1 MSIENKEINTQT
13 NESTPDLLVKNLETQ
28 NKEVF
33 NFFGFSDKD
42 IDNFSEKQE
51 VFKKLKLNFWKI
63 LLWYRKYIN
72 ENLSGLNPVIINK
85 IKKSIKIK
93 VLNSAN
99 KIDDILEEAKENNEN
114 IVNYRWVINERIWD
128 ELWFINYKLLPTA
141 NLYLN
146 KDNVNFWYFDKS
158 VKIEEIEEM
167 FEAKVDND
175 WDFDEWFF
183 STQIIFDYENSL
195 DSRVLEYNKID
206 KVIWVDMLSEKD
218 RQIEGIIM
226 AKYLAFVWTMLL
238 PYLWAISSIP
248 SDLNDVF
255 SDYEWT
261 IKTMKAYGILSWEEL
276 EYIMDKSYIDNI
288 AWLVWIIATIF
299 WAQWAIKWL
308 RSSKIFIKL
317 EKLGFSLDEISN
329 LVLKYSE
336 WIKTKVLKWKEL
348 TKSWIKSVL
357 ETKNKIKLNPDEL
370 IQLKA
375 KIKKDIDL
383 WSLKKEIWLS
393 YRDIKYE
400 LNLKLSVDDKFID
413 NPEYM
418 KLYTAEYF
426 NYLKE
431 NLTGKELNKLELIF
445 SNNKKNVFTSEK
457 ASIDLNL
464 SFIEQISINSKN
476 LGIKASYKVQPDYIK
491 TKTWEEVVNYFT
503 IAEIIAKSSERWL
516 QDFIALWTRWDID
529 SMANISM
536 VTSLSDWVRFSQYDT
551 IVHNAILRFNNS
563 HNPSKFIQDIYLA
576 VKDSKEFTEWTKEVY
591 WNKKSSLES
600 LTKILDKKWWVTNDK
615 DRTEFIWKM
624 WRAFD
629 GIEYY
634 NKDIT
639 STVLRRWLSR
649 MSSLQWNIKS
659 ILEKNWLKIW
669 HWWES
674 DIKIKLIDRWVV
686 WKDNLLK
693 WDKIHNDFK
702 WVTEKA
708 WFQVQLTLMDEYW
721 KPYEWW
727 LFIPLKTDWRD
738 EIMRPE
744 FIYKEID
751 AKNDKINLL
760 KWLVSSSDLDTKLL
774 EKIIDKIDEN
784 DILKLENEWF
794 IISPEILRLY
804 WNLVENWYYKKTN
817 FYDFVKHAPKD
828 IRILSE
834 LDTKTI
840 LSAKVISKYNDFSFN
855 SQKFEKVPSHY
866 VSVFHYT
873 TLDWLKDI
881 AIEWLIPRWIL
892 IEKDIYV
899 AANASPLNVKI
910 AKDYDENAV
919 DWVTRSGSVF
929 AYMSKKMDWEDNY
942 GKWWV
947 CLEMKVDPKKVYV
960 ADADEVTDDFRYL
973 SEYKI
978 RNDYESKFRNKDEV
992 VKTPKV
998 SWKNYRWKM
1007 ITLYEYNKLTPEKQK
1022 DLFRH
1027 PEVVIPWWVEKDL
1040 IRVVTASK

>member
-1 MSIENKEINTQT
+1 MSLEKNNEIVQD
-13 NESTPDLLVKNLETQ
+13 NESTTDLLERNLETQ

-33 NFFGFSDKD
+33 SFFGFSNED
-42 IDNFSEKQE
+42 ISNFSEKQE
-51 VFKKLKLNFWKI
+51 IFQKLKLNFWKI

-72 ENLSGLNPVIINK
+72 ENLSGLNLDIINK

-99 KIDDILEEAKENNEN
+99 KIDEILEEAKENNEN
-114 IVNYRWVINERIWD
+114 IVNYRWVINERIGE

-146 KDNVNFWYFDKS
+146 RDKVDFWYFDKDK
-158 VKIEEIEEM
+158 KIEEIEEM
-167 FEAKVDND
+167 FTSKVNED

-183 STQIIFDYENSL
+183 STQIIFDYESSL
-195 DSRVLEYNKID
+195 DSKILEYNKID
-206 KVIWVDMLSEKD
+206 KVVWVDMLSEKD
-218 RQIEGIIM
+218 RQIEWTIM
-226 AKYLAFVWTMLL
+226 IKYLAFVATMLI
-238 PYLWAISSIP
+238 PYAWAITSIP
-248 SDLNDVF
+248 SDLNDMF

-261 IKTMKAYGILSWEEL
+261 IKTMKSYGVLSWDEL

-288 AWLVWIIATIF
+288 TWFIWIIATIF
-299 WAQWAIKWL
+299 WVQWAIKWL
-308 RSSKIFIKL
+308 RSSKIFLKL

-336 WIKTKVLKWKEL
+336 SIKKNVLKWKEL
-348 TKSWIKSVL
+348 TKSWINKVFES
-357 ETKNKIKLNPDEL
+357 KNKIKLSSEEL
-370 IQLKA
+370 SKLRT
-375 KIKKDIDL
+375 KIKWDIDL
-383 WSLKKEIWLS
+383 VSLKKELWKTGYLNDNTLNIGLS
-393 YRDIKYE
+393 FNK
-400 LNLKLSVDDKFID
+400 KFLE
-413 NPEYM
+413 NPEYI

-431 NLTGKELNKLELIF
+431 NLSKRELNKLELVF
-445 SNNKKNVFTSEK
+445 SNDTKNIFNKELG
-457 ASIDLNL
+457 SINLNL
-464 SFIEQISINSKN
+464 DFIEQISINSKQS
-476 LGIKASYKVQPDYIK
+476 GIKAFYKVEPDLVK
-491 TKTWEEVVNYFT
+491 TNDWSKVVNYFT

-516 QDFIALWTRWDID
+516 QDFVILWNRWDID

-536 VTSLSDWVRFSQYDT
+536 VTNLSDGVRFSQYDT
-551 IVHNAILRFNNS
+551 IVHNAILWFNNS
-563 HNPSKFIQDIYLA
+563 QNPSRFIQDIYLA
-576 VKDSKEFTEWTKEVY
+576 VKDSKEFLEWRTWVY

-600 LTKILDKKWWVTNDK
+600 LIKILDKKWWITNDK
-615 DRTEFIWKM
+615 KKNEFTWKM

-629 GIEYY
+629 EIEYY
-634 NKDIT
+634 DKSIARA
-639 STVLRRWLSR
+639 VLRRWLDR
-649 MSSLQWNIKS
+649 MSWMKGDIDR
-659 ILEKNWLKIW
+659 ILRNNWLKIW
-669 HWWES
+669 SWDLN
-674 DIKIKLIDRWVV
+674 DIKIKFIDRWVV
-686 WKDNLLK
+686 WKDDLLK
-693 WDKIHNDFK
+693 WDKIHDDFK

-708 WFQVQLTLMDEYW
+708 WFQIQLTLKDEKW
-721 KPYEWW
+721 QPYEGW
-727 LFIPLKTDWRD
+727 LFIPLKSDD
-738 EIMRPE
+738 KVEIMRPE

-751 AKNDKINLL
+751 AKNDKMNLL
-760 KWLVSSSDLDTKLL
+760 KWLVSSSDVDMKLV
-774 EKIIDKIDEN
+774 EKIIDKIDKN

-817 FYDFVKHAPKD
+817 FYDFVKNAPKD
-828 IRILSE
+828 IRMLSE
-834 LDTKTI
+834 LDAKTV
-840 LSAKVISKYNDFSFN
+840 LSVKVISKYNDFSFN

-873 TLDWLKDI
+873 TLQWLKDI
-881 AIEWLIPRWIL
+881 AIEWLVPRWIL
-892 IEKDIYV
+892 MEKDIYV

-910 AKDYDENAV
+910 AKDYDENAL

-973 SEYKI
+973 IEHKI
-978 RNDYESKFRNKDEV
+978 RSDYESKIRNKDEAV
-992 VKTPKV
+992 ETLKV
-998 SWKNYRWKM
+998 SWKKYRWKM
-1007 ITLYEYNKLTPEKQK
+1007 MTLYEYNKLTPEKQK

-1040 IRVVTASK
+1040 IRVVSTK